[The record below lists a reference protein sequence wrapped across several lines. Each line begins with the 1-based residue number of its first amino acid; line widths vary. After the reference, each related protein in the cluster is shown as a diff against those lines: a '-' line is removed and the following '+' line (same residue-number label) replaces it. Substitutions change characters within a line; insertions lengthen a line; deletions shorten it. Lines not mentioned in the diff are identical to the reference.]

1 MESKES
7 KDNKIPQEAKE
18 TQEKKETKEAQE
30 KKGDNK
36 TKEAPAAP
44 KKDAPPR
51 KENEFIIHYLLSTE
65 KERRDKFEKEIKM
78 YEKKLELT
86 QMMEEEMRRKM
97 MQRRD
102 GMEYEIFRRLDET
115 RKDKDKNDPIRKKRE
130 EERPVLKLDE
140 EKLKLFGENFV
151 QMNKKKCRLVIEG
164 KEMELCEYY
173 TTKSKN
179 RDFAFNNLH

>member
-18 TQEKKETKEAQE
+18 TQEKKEIKETQE

-78 YEKKLELT
+78 YEKKLEMT
-86 QMMEEEMRRKM
+86 QMMEEEMRKKM

-102 GMEYEIFRRLDET
+102 GMDYEIFRRLDENK
-115 RKDKDKNDPIRKKRE
+115 KDKDKNDPIRKKKR
-130 EERPVLKLDE
+130 RRKTCI
-140 EKLKLFGENFV
+140 KI
-151 QMNKKKCRLVIEG
+151 R
-164 KEMELCEYY
+164 
-173 TTKSKN
+173 
-179 RDFAFNNLH
+179 